1 MSVYSIKDLER
12 YTGIKAHTLRIWEQ
26 RYELLSPNR
35 SQTNIRKYNDS
46 DLRHLLNVS
55 FLYNHGI
62 KISHLA
68 KLAHSEIENKVNELS
83 KSNFAA
89 EAQVDN
95 FVAAM
100 LTFDEQ
106 KFESTF
112 EHCTKKIGFNA
123 TMTDVIY
130 PFLQRIGVMWQTGI
144 VSPGEEHFI
153 INLVRQKLISATE
166 LVSKQ
171 KASKSGKCLLYLPE
185 NEFHEMGLLY
195 YNYLLRS
202 TGYETIYLGQS
213 VPFNDV
219 IKTVKHLQP
228 KYLIT
233 ILTCPKA
240 EFDAQQHLNNLGLN
254 FKTCKILVSGY
265 SGTLEKLK
273 IPKNTFLFKNPEHFK
288 LHLEK

>member
-1 MSVYSIKDLER
+1 MSDYSIKDLER
-12 YTGIKAHTLRIWEQ
+12 YSGIKAHTLRIWEQ

-55 FLYNHGI
+55 FLYNQGI
-62 KISHLA
+62 KISHIA
-68 KLAHSEIENKVNELS
+68 KLAPSEIENKVSELS
-83 KSNFAA
+83 KNNFAT
-89 EAQVDN
+89 EIQVDN

-100 LTFDEQ
+100 LTFDEE

-112 EHCTKKIGFNA
+112 QHCSTEIGFNP
-123 TMTDVIY
+123 TMTKVVY
-130 PFLQRIGVMWQTGI
+130 PFLQRIGMMWQTGI

-153 INLVRQKLISATE
+153 INLVRQKLIAAIE
-166 LVSKQ
+166 LASKQ
-171 KASKSGKCLLYLPE
+171 KPTKTEKCLLYLPE

-202 TGYETIYLGQS
+202 LGYPTIYLGQS
-213 VPFNDV
+213 VPYKDV
-219 IKTVKHLQP
+219 LKSADQLSP
-228 KYLIT
+228 KYLLT

-240 EFDAQQHLNNLGLN
+240 EFDAQEHMNSLGAD

-273 IPKNTFLFKNPEHFK
+273 IPKNIFLFKNPEHFLDQLK
-288 LHLEK
+288 K